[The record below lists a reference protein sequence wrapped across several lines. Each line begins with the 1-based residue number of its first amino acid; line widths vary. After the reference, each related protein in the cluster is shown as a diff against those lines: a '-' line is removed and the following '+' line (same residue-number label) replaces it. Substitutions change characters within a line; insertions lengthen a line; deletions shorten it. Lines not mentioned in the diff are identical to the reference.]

1 MSRELQGIY
10 HGLVVDLRD
19 ANRKLGVAYDKLR
32 ESNQELSRTYDDLRV
47 SNQQLGAAYDGL
59 NEANKQLGIAYDS
72 ALQGWSSALEL
83 RDHDTQ
89 QHTERVTEDVVSLA
103 CRMGVP
109 EEELINY
116 RRGALLHDV
125 GKMAIPDSIL
135 RKAGQLSEDEWKT
148 MRLHPM
154 YAFVM
159 LRKIPFLHKALDIPY
174 RHHEKWDGSG
184 YPHGLFRQQIPLA
197 ARIFSVVDSWDA
209 LNHDRPYRK
218 AWPREKAIE
227 YIASQA
233 GKEFDPEVV
242 KAFLEWMNHKK
253 IHALGWMEME
263 KV

>member
-1 MSRELQGIY
+1 MPTENSASLMTNYRSR
-10 HGLVVDLRD
+10 
-19 ANRKLGVAYDKLR
+19 
-32 ESNQELSRTYDDLRV
+32 NQQLSRTYDDLRA
-47 SNQQLGAAYDGL
+47 SNRHLGAAYDDL
-59 NEANKQLGIAYDS
+59 QEANKQLGLAYDS

-89 QHTERVTEDVVSLA
+89 KHTERVTADVVSLA
-103 CRMGVP
+103 RSMGVP

-116 RRGALLHDV
+116 QRGALLHDV

-135 RKAGQLSEDEWKT
+135 RKAGYLSEEEWKT

-184 YPHGLFRQQIPLA
+184 YPHGLFRQQIPLS
-197 ARIFSVVDSWDA
+197 ARIFSVVDTWDA
-209 LNHDRPYRK
+209 LNNDRPYRK
-218 AWPREKAIE
+218 AWPREKALD
-227 YIASQA
+227 YISMQA
-233 GKEFDPEVV
+233 GKEFDPDVV
-242 KAFLEWMNHKK
+242 KAFLEWLEANRIQSVNWLVK
-253 IHALGWMEME
+253 E